1 MKKRYYTQEFKDM
14 IVNRHF
20 SGATVKQLSEE
31 FGTTERSIYNWLE
44 KKESPIGN
52 VQLSIGN
59 ISEDKI
65 TVSKKD
71 KEYLKLKQ
79 ENEMLIKAIKTL
91 IQGGNIK
98 ISI

>member
-1 MKKRYYTQEFKDM
+1 MKKKYYTQELKDM

-20 SGATVKQLSEE
+20 SGATVKQLAKE
-31 FGTTERSIYNWLE
+31 FGITERSIYNWIE

-52 VQLSIGN
+52 VQLSIGEV
-59 ISEDKI
+59 SENKI
-65 TVSKKD
+65 RVSKKD
-71 KEYLKLKQ
+71 YLKLKQ